1 MLSRCF
7 CPGQWTGSEEGSCAG
22 HRGMSEFVR
31 IPESVV
37 GWIVAVENPFHT
49 NSLHLFVTLETPYKS
64 YVRHIRFLV
73 PQILDDL
80 VTFHYVPLDL
90 PDVSVLRPEPL
101 TSEQL
106 QQHILS
112 WPQKLMDNSLILSK
126 GWIEHCENFDIFDI
140 FTEYF
145 DYFEK
150 NIFKEPSFSRPQFQ
164 SLGLD
169 SAQSVRAVWILKG
182 VGNVGDIACCDGVG
196 VRILRGYDMLWYWLW
211 SYDSGYDSGFHW
223 ISKSDHV
230 L

>member
-1 MLSRCF
+1 M
-7 CPGQWTGSEEGSCAG
+7 
-22 HRGMSEFVR
+22 
-31 IPESVV
+31 
-37 GWIVAVENPFHT
+37 
-49 NSLHLFVTLETPYKS
+49 
-64 YVRHIRFLV
+64 
-73 PQILDDL
+73 DDL

-126 GWIEHCENFDIFDI
+126 GWIERCENFQNFDIFDI

-150 NIFKEPSFSRPQFQ
+150 NIFKVPSFSRPQFQ

-196 VRILRGYDMLWYWLW
+196 VRIIRGYDML
-211 SYDSGYDSGFHW
+211 
-223 ISKSDHV
+223 
-230 L
+230 